1 MDRIG
6 LLTKGLDALE
16 REVLGTPNCTA
27 CGACVG
33 FCPYIISVRDR
44 VAGLE
49 GCRKE
54 EGRCYRFCP
63 RSASGAGL
71 ETAEGTA
78 EKTADGRG
86 LGGDF
91 AGDVR
96 YVGPL
101 GHVERAE
108 RGRAVLPQPDRQHG
122 GVVSALVTQAFR
134 DGLIDAAVLTVSA
147 HGLPETVVAT
157 DEAQV
162 RAAAGSKFAV
172 APTVRLVNEV
182 MKLGSRRLGIVA
194 LPCQATALRKMSVL
208 GGAETPTIVF
218 VVGLFCTWAL
228 GQAGWL
234 SLLEGT
240 LGGAGIRR
248 VDIPPPPAEIMD
260 LELDDGRRLALPLAD
275 VRAVIRDGCRVC
287 TDMTSE
293 NADVSVGLVEGLEG
307 WNTVLV
313 RTPVGAALV
322 ERALAS
328 GMVETVPIEE
338 ERLAHLS
345 VASLGKKRRALA
357 EAERRRAEGDDS
369 PYLERIAG
377 WKERIDDDCR

>member
-71 ETAEGTA
+71 ETAE
-78 EKTADGRG
+78 DRG
-86 LGGDF
+86 SSGGF

-240 LGGAGIRR
+240 LGDAGIRR

-328 GMVETVPIEE
+328 GMVETVPIEQ

-345 VASLGKKRRALA
+345 VASLGKKRRAL
-357 EAERRRAEGDDS
+357 AERRRAEGDDS

>member
-1 MDRIG
+1 MDTIG
-6 LLTKGLDALE
+6 FATKGLDALR
-16 REVLGTPNCTA
+16 REVLGTSNCTA

-33 FCPYIISVRDR
+33 FCPYVVSVQDR
-44 VAGLE
+44 VAGLD

-63 RSASGAGL
+63 RSASGV
-71 ETAEGTA
+71 
-78 EKTADGRG
+78 ADEADRD
-86 LGGDF
+86 GGF

-96 YVGPL
+96 YAGPL
-101 GHVERAE
+101 GCVERTV
-108 RGRAVLPQPDRQHG
+108 RGRAASPAQAGQHG
-122 GVVSALVTQAFR
+122 GVVTSLVTQALR

-147 HGLPETVVAT
+147 GGLPETVVAT
-157 DEAQV
+157 DEALV
-162 RAAAGSKFAV
+162 TAAAGSKFAV

-208 GGAETPTIVF
+208 GGAEVPTIVF

-234 SLLEGT
+234 SLLEGA
-240 LGGAGIRR
+240 LGGAAIRR

-260 LELDDGRRLALPLAD
+260 VELEDGRRLTLPLSD

-313 RTPVGAALV
+313 RTPVGAALLD
-322 ERALAS
+322 RALAS
-328 GMVETVPIEE
+328 GMVETVPLEV

-345 VASLGKKRRALA
+345 AASLVKKRRALL
-357 EAERRRAEGDDS
+357 EAERRHAEGADS
-369 PYLERIAG
+369 PYLEKIAG
-377 WKERIDDDCR
+377 WKERIDHDCR